1 MFLTGVFCYITG
13 IFILRENLGY
23 ERKYSFK
30 KKNFSSIVS
39 CDRTDPSIY
48 HNADTGSRE
57 NALPDAHT
65 GVIMWIYLR
74 MAIWFTYWDYYTSFK
89 RSGVRN
95 AGNFSEC
102 LLYGV

>member
-1 MFLTGVFCYITG
+1 MFLTGMFCYITWH
-13 IFILRENLGY
+13 FYTERENLGY

-65 GVIMWIYLR
+65 GVYYVDISADGHMVYLL
-74 MAIWFTYWDYYTSFK
+74 
-89 RSGVRN
+89 G
-95 AGNFSEC
+95 
-102 LLYGV
+102 LLHLF

>member
-13 IFILRENLGY
+13 IFILREKLGY

-39 CDRTDPSIY
+39 RNRTDPSIY

-65 GVIMWIYLR
+65 GVIVDISADGHMVYLLGSLHL
-74 MAIWFTYWDYYTSFK
+74 F
-89 RSGVRN
+89 
-95 AGNFSEC
+95 
-102 LLYGV
+102 